1 MFRYLLL
8 FCFLIL
14 LLNITK
20 QGLIFHGSH
29 FTGDKGSK
37 IIFARTTFIILKELI
52 SFVSLFLLFL
62 SIQKIITWDVK
73 PQILRVDIY
82 ERIMKGVILILCLG
96 TVMIILTVFLFKT
109 DIQSFGYLLSKSN
122 YISFSK
128 RSLYLW
134 EKLITSIWFIT
145 VGISLTF
152 FTIKLQQAIRIKVTT
167 LFLINSGM
175 LIVLLFPYFNDIFKF
190 LNL

>member
-1 MFRYLLL
+1 MFRYLLF

-20 QGLIFHGSH
+20 QGFIFHGSH
-29 FTGDKGSK
+29 FTGDKSFK
-37 IIFARTTFIILKELI
+37 IIFSRTTFIILKELI

-62 SIQKIITWDVK
+62 SIQKIIAWDVK

-96 TVMIILTVFLFKT
+96 TVMIILTVLLFKT
-109 DIQSFGYLLSKSN
+109 DIHSFGYLLSKSK

-128 RSLYLW
+128 RNLYLW
-134 EKLITSIWFIT
+134 EKIITIIWLIS
-145 VGISLTF
+145 VGTSLTF
-152 FTIKLQQAIRIKVTT
+152 FSVKLQHEIKMRITS
-167 LFLINSGM
+167 FFFINSGI
-175 LIVLLFPYFNDIFKF
+175 LIVLLFPYLKDIIKL